1 MSIES
6 VFPNAA
12 QIDTQNAI
20 LARMAE
26 KMGAFEKPTSFKGI
40 QTFLRNGLIRHVL
53 DESDQIQAALNINV
67 TTEIHGTGVTAATVD
82 KDTFL
87 TTAGLHTHIHEF
99 TYDGTVWL
107 NNGEV
112 VELKDYGITITGNP
126 VSGDAVVCHVSS
138 GKVDFDIMG
147 IDEDCPAD
155 ATKEHTL
162 SLLAANCIENEV
174 FDPPQY
180 LYAVTAAAWPD
191 GLPAGTYSV
200 TLNHGSYAGN
210 TAQDGTYKF
219 TTTQTIP
226 VGGGIRHTQ
235 MGVYRSDGQYTKDNL
250 LAGTFTTYDADRLT
264 TLETGLVT
272 SEVTDEDTNV
282 VNLGTTT
289 ASNPQYK
296 VGDYINFSQR
306 QAYGSGRWKTSWIR
320 QLLNCRDK
328 VLNFVPGTIWSRPSR
343 VNAEGFLHRMDP
355 ELVAVIGKHRV
366 RYALGIADG
375 NGYEDLEDY
384 VSLATMT
391 DIGLGSN
398 NGVQEGAVD
407 ESGNMLRT
415 GSYSFWKGKGQEDR
429 IKYLSSAARYWWL
442 ASVLPSSAHNVRGVH
457 PSGALHSS
465 YVARSAH
472 GLVPRLTII

>member
-1 MSIES
+1 MSIEA

-67 TTEIHGTGVTAATVD
+67 TTETHGTGVTAATVD

-87 TTAGLHTHIHEF
+87 TTAGSHTHIHEF
-99 TYDGTVWL
+99 TYDGAAWL
-107 NNGEV
+107 NNGKV

-180 LYAVTAAAWPD
+180 LYAVTASAWPD
-191 GLPAGTYSV
+191 GMPAGTYSV
-200 TLNHGSYAGN
+200 TLNHGAYNGN

-219 TTTQTIP
+219 TTTQTVP
-226 VGGGIRHTQ
+226 VGGGIRHSTIGAYQ
-235 MGVYRSDGQYTKDNL
+235 GSGYTKDQILN
-250 LAGTFTTYDADRLT
+250 GKFTTYAADRIN
-264 TLETGLVT
+264 TLETGLAT
-272 SEVTDEDTNV
+272 TEVTEADTDI

-289 ASNPQYK
+289 ASDPQYK
-296 VGDYINFSQR
+296 SGDYINYSQR
-306 QAYGSGRWKTSWIR
+306 NAYGSGRWGTSWIR
-320 QLLNCRDK
+320 QLLNSRDK
-328 VLNFVPGTIWSRPSR
+328 VLNFVPATIWSRPAR
-343 VNAEGFLHRMDP
+343 ANAEGFLHRMDP

-415 GSYSFWKGKGQEDR
+415 GSYSFWKGKGQDDR
-429 IKYLSSAARYWWL
+429 IKYLSSAARLWWL
-442 ASVLPSSAHNVRGVH
+442 ASVSPSNAHVVRSVH
-457 PSGALHSS
+457 PSGALGSD
-465 YVARSAH
+465 SASH
-472 GLVPRLTII
+472 AYGLVPRLTII

>member
-1 MSIES
+1 MSIEA

-67 TTEIHGTGVTAATVD
+67 TTEIRGTGVTAATVD

-87 TTAGLHTHIHEF
+87 TTAGSHTHIHEF
-99 TYDGTVWL
+99 TYDGAAWL

-147 IDEDCPAD
+147 IDEDCPVD
-155 ATKEHTL
+155 KTKKHTL
-162 SLLAANCIENEV
+162 TLLAANCIENEV

-219 TTTQTIP
+219 TTTQTVP
-226 VGGGIRHTQ
+226 VGGGIRHSTIGAYQ
-235 MGVYRSDGQYTKDNL
+235 GSGYTKDQIL
-250 LAGTFTTYDADRLT
+250 GGKFTTYVADRIA
-264 TLETGLVT
+264 TLETLT
-272 SEVTDEDTNV
+272 TTEVTDADADV
-282 VNLGTTT
+282 VNLGTAT
-289 ASNPQYK
+289 ASDPQYLS
-296 VGDYINFSQR
+296 GEYINYSQR
-306 QAYGSGRWKTSWIR
+306 NAYGSGRWGTSWIR
-320 QLLNCRDK
+320 QLLNSRDK
-328 VLNFVPGTIWSRPSR
+328 VLNFVPATIWSRPAR
-343 VNAEGFLHRMDP
+343 ANAEGFLHRMDP

-366 RYALGIADG
+366 RYALGIADR

-442 ASVLPSSAHNVRGVH
+442 GSVFPWGASSVRSVY
-457 PSGALHSS
+457 PSGAL
-465 YVARSAH
+465 RSNDALNAN

>member
-1 MSIES
+1 MSIEV

-67 TTEIHGTGVTAATVD
+67 TTDIRGTGVTAATVD

-87 TTAGLHTHIHEF
+87 TTAGSHTHIHEF
-99 TYDGTVWL
+99 TYDGAAWL
-107 NNGEV
+107 HNGEV

-174 FDPPQY
+174 FDPSQY

-200 TLNHGSYAGN
+200 TLNRGSYAGN

-219 TTTQTIP
+219 TTTQVVP
-226 VGGGIRHTQ
+226 VGGGIRHSTIGIYQ
-235 MGVYRSDGQYTKDNL
+235 SSGYTKDQILN
-250 LAGTFTTYDADRLT
+250 GKFTTYGADRMT

-272 SEVTDEDTNV
+272 TEATDADTDV

-306 QAYGSGRWKTSWIR
+306 NAYGSGRWGTSWIR

-343 VNAEGFLHRMDP
+343 ANAEGFLHRLDP
-355 ELVAVIGKHRV
+355 ELVAVLGKHRV
-366 RYALGIADG
+366 RYAISIADG

-407 ESGNMLRT
+407 ENGNMLRT
-415 GSYSFWKGKGQEDR
+415 GSYSFWNGKGQEDR

-442 ASVLPSSAHNVRGVH
+442 GSVNPWYAVSVRNVS
-457 PSGALHSS
+457 PSGALNSS
-465 YVARSAH
+465 GANFAY

>member
-1 MSIES
+1 MSIET

-20 LARMAE
+20 LARMAD

-40 QTFLRNGLIRHVL
+40 QTFLRNGLIRHVV
-53 DESDQIQAALNINV
+53 DGSDQIQAALNINV
-67 TTEIHGTGVTAATVD
+67 TTETHGTGVTAATVD

-87 TTAGLHTHIHEF
+87 TTAGAHTHIHEF
-99 TYDGTVWL
+99 TYDGAAWL

-219 TTTQTIP
+219 TTTQTVP
-226 VGGGIRHTQ
+226 VGGGIRHSTIGAYQ
-235 MGVYRSDGQYTKDNL
+235 GSGYTKDQ
-250 LAGTFTTYDADRLT
+250 R
-264 TLETGLVT
+264 
-272 SEVTDEDTNV
+272 SEERR
-282 VNLGTTT
+282 
-289 ASNPQYK
+289 
-296 VGDYINFSQR
+296 VGKECRS
-306 QAYGSGRWKTSWIR
+306 RWS
-320 QLLNCRDK
+320 
-328 VLNFVPGTIWSRPSR
+328 PY
-343 VNAEGFLHRMDP
+343 H
-355 ELVAVIGKHRV
+355 
-366 RYALGIADG
+366 
-375 NGYEDLEDY
+375 
-384 VSLATMT
+384 
-391 DIGLGSN
+391 
-398 NGVQEGAVD
+398 
-407 ESGNMLRT
+407 
-415 GSYSFWKGKGQEDR
+415 
-429 IKYLSSAARYWWL
+429 
-442 ASVLPSSAHNVRGVH
+442 
-457 PSGALHSS
+457 
-465 YVARSAH
+465 
-472 GLVPRLTII
+472 

>member
-1 MSIES
+1 MSIEV

-26 KMGAFEKPTSFKGI
+26 KMGAFEEPTSFKGI
-40 QTFLRNGLIRHVL
+40 QTFLRNGLIRHVV

-67 TTEIHGTGVTAATVD
+67 TTETHGTGVTAATVD

-87 TTAGLHTHIHEF
+87 SMAGSHTNIHEF
-99 TYDGTVWL
+99 SYDGAAWL
-107 NNGEV
+107 HNGEV

-138 GKVDFDIMG
+138 GKVDCDIMG
-147 IDEDCPAD
+147 IDEDCPVD
-155 ATKEHTL
+155 TTKEHTL

-174 FDPPQY
+174 FDPSQY

-200 TLNHGSYAGN
+200 TLNRGSYAGN

-219 TTTQTIP
+219 TTTQVVP
-226 VGGGIRHTQ
+226 VGGGIRHSTI
-235 MGVYRSDGQYTKDNL
+235 GVYQSSGYTKDQILN
-250 LAGTFTTYDADRLT
+250 GKFTTYGADRMT

-272 SEVTDEDTNV
+272 TEVTDADTDV

-289 ASNPQYK
+289 ASDPQYK

-306 QAYGSGRWKTSWIR
+306 NAYGSGRWGTSWIR
-320 QLLNCRDK
+320 QLLNSRDK
-328 VLNFVPGTIWSRPSR
+328 VMNFVPATIWSRPAR
-343 VNAEGFLHRMDP
+343 ANAEGFLHRLDP
-355 ELVAVIGKHRV
+355 ELVAVLGKHRV

-375 NGYEDLEDY
+375 YGYEDLEDY

-391 DIGLGSN
+391 DIGLGGN

-442 ASVLPSSAHNVRGVH
+442 GSVGPWYANDVRLVL
-457 PSGALHSS
+457 PSGALLDN
-465 YVARSAH
+465 SAYSAF

>member
-1 MSIES
+1 MSIEV

-26 KMGAFEKPTSFKGI
+26 KMGAFGKPTSFKGI

-82 KDTFL
+82 KDKFL
-87 TTAGLHTHIHEF
+87 SVAGPHTHIHEF
-99 TYDGTVWL
+99 AYDGAAWL
-107 NNGEV
+107 HNGEV
-112 VELKDYGITITGNP
+112 VELSDYGITITGDP
-126 VSGDAVVCHVSS
+126 ASGDAVVCHISS

-147 IDEDCPAD
+147 FDEDCPVD
-155 ATKEHTL
+155 STKKHTL
-162 SLLAANCIENEV
+162 SLLATNCIENMV

-180 LYAVTAAAWPD
+180 LYVVTKEAWPD

-200 TLNHGSYAGN
+200 TLDYGAYNGG
-210 TAQDGTYKF
+210 TAQNGTYKF

-226 VGGGIRHTQ
+226 VGGGIRHSTIGLYQ
-235 MGVYRSDGQYTKDNL
+235 YSAYTKDQIL
-250 LAGTFTTYDADRLT
+250 GGKFTTYDADRLT

-328 VLNFVPGTIWSRPSR
+328 VLNFAPGTIWSRPASAT
-343 VNAEGFLHRMDP
+343 AEGFLHRLDP
-355 ELVAVIGKHRV
+355 ELVAVLGKHRI
-366 RYALGIADG
+366 RYALGVADG
-375 NGYEDLEDY
+375 YGYEDLEDY

-398 NGVQEGAVD
+398 SGIKETAVD
-407 ESGNMLRT
+407 EDGNLMRQ
-415 GSYSFWKGKGQEDR
+415 GAYSFWEGKGQADR
-429 IKYLSSAARYWWL
+429 IKYLSSAARHWWL
-442 ASVLPSSAHNVRGVH
+442 ASVYPSYAYNARCVY
-457 PSGALHSS
+457 PSGALSGNYA
-465 YVARSAH
+465 YVAI
-472 GLVPRLTII
+472 GCVPRLTII

>member
-1 MSIES
+1 MNIEA

-40 QTFLRNGLIRHVL
+40 QTFLRKGLIRHVV

-87 TTAGLHTHIHEF
+87 TTAGSHTHIHEF
-99 TYDGTVWL
+99 TYDGAAWL

-162 SLLAANCIENEV
+162 SLLAANCIENEG

-180 LYAVTAAAWPD
+180 LYAVTASAWPD
-191 GLPAGTYSV
+191 GMPAGTYSV
-200 TLNHGSYAGN
+200 TLNHGANNGN

-226 VGGGIRHTQ
+226 AGGGIRH
-235 MGVYRSDGQYTKDNL
+235 S
-250 LAGTFTTYDADRLT
+250 
-264 TLETGLVT
+264 
-272 SEVTDEDTNV
+272 
-282 VNLGTTT
+282 
-289 ASNPQYK
+289 
-296 VGDYINFSQR
+296 
-306 QAYGSGRWKTSWIR
+306 
-320 QLLNCRDK
+320 
-328 VLNFVPGTIWSRPSR
+328 TI
-343 VNAEGFLHRMDP
+343 
-355 ELVAVIGKHRV
+355 
-366 RYALGIADG
+366 
-375 NGYEDLEDY
+375 
-384 VSLATMT
+384 
-391 DIGLGSN
+391 
-398 NGVQEGAVD
+398 GA
-407 ESGNMLRT
+407 
-415 GSYSFWKGKGQEDR
+415 
-429 IKYLSSAARYWWL
+429 
-442 ASVLPSSAHNVRGVH
+442 
-457 PSGALHSS
+457 
-465 YVARSAH
+465 
-472 GLVPRLTII
+472 

>member
-1 MSIES
+1 MSIEA
-6 VFPNAA
+6 VFPNAG

-40 QTFLRNGLIRHVL
+40 QTFLQNGLIRHVL
-53 DESDQIQAALNINV
+53 DESDQIQAALDINV

-87 TTAGLHTHIHEF
+87 TTAGSHTHIHEF
-99 TYDGTVWL
+99 AYDGAAWL
-107 NNGEV
+107 NNGKV

-162 SLLAANCIENEV
+162 SLLAANCIETEA

-180 LYAVTAAAWPD
+180 LYAVTASAWPD
-191 GLPAGTYSV
+191 GMPAGTYSV
-200 TLNHGSYAGN
+200 TLNRGSYGGN
-210 TAQDGTYKF
+210 TVQDGTYKF
-219 TTTQTIP
+219 TTTQVVP
-226 VGGGIRHTQ
+226 VGGGIRHSTIGTYQ
-235 MGVYRSDGQYTKDNL
+235 SNGYTKDQILN
-250 LAGTFTTYDADRLT
+250 GKFTTYAADRIN
-264 TLETGLVT
+264 TLETGLAT
-272 SEVTDEDTNV
+272 TEVTEADTDI

-289 ASNPQYK
+289 ASDPQYK
-296 VGDYINFSQR
+296 SGDYINYSQR
-306 QAYGSGRWKTSWIR
+306 NAYGSGRWGTSWIR
-320 QLLNCRDK
+320 QLLNSRDK
-328 VLNFVPGTIWSRPSR
+328 VLNFVPATIWSRPAR
-343 VNAEGFLHRMDP
+343 ANAEGFLHRMDP

-442 ASVLPSSAHNVRGVH
+442 GSVGPWLAHYVRLVG
-457 PSGALHSS
+457 PSGALGH
-465 YVARSAH
+465 YYAYYAY

>member
-1 MSIES
+1 MSIEA

-82 KDTFL
+82 KDVFL
-87 TTAGLHTHIHEF
+87 AAAGSHTHIHEYS
-99 TYDGTVWL
+99 YDGAAWL

-147 IDEDCPAD
+147 IDEDSPVD
-155 ATKEHTL
+155 KTKKHTL
-162 SLLAANCIENEV
+162 TLLAANCIENEV

-219 TTTQTIP
+219 TTTQTVP
-226 VGGGIRHTQ
+226 VGGGIRHSTIGAYQ
-235 MGVYRSDGQYTKDNL
+235 GSGYTKDQIL
-250 LAGTFTTYDADRLT
+250 GGKFTTYAADRIA
-264 TLETGLVT
+264 TLETLT
-272 SEVTDEDTNV
+272 TTEVTDADADV

-289 ASNPQYK
+289 ASDPQYLS
-296 VGDYINFSQR
+296 GEYINYSQR
-306 QAYGSGRWKTSWIR
+306 NAYGSGRWGTSWIR
-320 QLLNCRDK
+320 QLLNSRDK
-328 VLNFVPGTIWSRPSR
+328 VLNFVPATIWSRPAR
-343 VNAEGFLHRMDP
+343 ANAEGFLHRMDP

-442 ASVLPSSAHNVRGVH
+442 ASVAPSLAYVVRLVY

-465 YVARSAH
+465 YAYHAD